1 MLHVRRWYLVLP
13 LVLCACSGPAA
24 RHASATPLPSP
35 AAVTAQTPA
44 TSPVPVPSHPPN
56 GPQPVSSGASQV
68 DLTNQ
73 ARAAR
78 GLQPLTSNPCLVA
91 VATAHANEMANA
103 GRIFHGDGV
112 QQDMSCRLGSRQ
124 TGENVGETSG
134 GADDRRIFDAFMN
147 SSGHRA
153 NILGGYRYIGVA
165 WIIGARGTGYVSVE
179 FG

>member
-1 MLHVRRWYLVLP
+1 VSHFRGWFLALP
-13 LVLCACSGPAA
+13 LVLCACGGPAA
-24 RHASATPLPSP
+24 GRAVAAPSP
-35 AAVTAQTPA
+35 SPVAVTTPA
-44 TSPVPVPSHPPN
+44 PTPVPVPSRPPS
-56 GPQPVSSGASQV
+56 GPQPVSGSASQI
-68 DLTNQ
+68 DLTNR

-78 GLQPLTSNPCLVA
+78 GLQPLASNPCLVA
-91 VATAHANEMANA
+91 VAAAHAKEMASA

-134 GADDRRIFDAFMN
+134 GADDERVFDAFMN

-165 WIIGARGTGYVSVE
+165 WVVGARGTGYISVE